1 MAFNKRETF
10 SEITIKVT
18 EDGVVGEMKTSLEVH
33 DSETGEVFGGKG
45 HRQVVPLDD
54 ITKVVNTPSGPKSV
68 ADIIGS
74 INADIA
80 ATNLNL
86 AGQRD
91 AAIAERDTAVA
102 DLGVVTAERD
112 RAVSEANELR
122 QTPPVAP

>member
-18 EDGVVGEMKTSLEVH
+18 EDGVVGEMKTILEVH
-33 DSETGEVFGGKG
+33 DSETGEVFGGNG

-54 ITKVVNTPSGPKSV
+54 TAKVVNTPSGPKSV

-91 AAIAERDTAVA
+91 AAIAERDT
-102 DLGVVTAERD
+102 VVSELSIATLERD
-112 RAVSEANELR
+112 TARSERNEAMVVR
-122 QTPPVAP
+122 P